1 MAQTQVSS
9 LDLTQVGWQKAAYF
23 ALRPQLFYD
32 SLCEIE
38 TTNLTNRGAQV
49 KFVQFADL
57 AAATS
62 ALTETTDVTPVA
74 MSDSV
79 VTVTLNEYGNAV
91 QTTAK
96 LRNTSF
102 IPVNPQVANV
112 LGYNAGLSIDTVAQG
127 VFDAGNNAIFAGGKA
142 DRTHLAATDVATAKN
157 FAQAVAKLRGANV
170 QPFGD
175 LYYALIHPDVSYD
188 IRTASLGNVWGDP
201 HVYSDPTGIYNG
213 VVGAYAGARF
223 METPRAPLFA
233 DASNGAGSTGT
244 VDVYGTLFLGR
255 EAMAKGYSTGDE
267 YGANPIIVDSPVT
280 DSLRRFTGM
289 GWKHFVG
296 YSVFRQ
302 ACLYRLESASSIG
315 ANT

>member
-32 SLCEIE
+32 SLCEVE

-62 ALTETTDVTPVA
+62 ALTETSDVTPVA
-74 MSDSV
+74 MGDSV

-112 LGYNAGLSIDTVAQG
+112 LGYNAGLSIDTIAQSA
-127 VFDAGNNAIFAGGKA
+127 FQGGSNVIYSTGSA
-142 DRTHLAATDVATAKN
+142 RTSIGASNVATAKL
-157 FAQAVAKLRGANV
+157 FAQAVAKLRGGNV

-233 DASNGAGSTGT
+233 DASNGSGGTGT
-244 VDVYGTLFLGR
+244 VDVYGTLFVGR
-255 EAMAKGYSTGDE
+255 QAMAKGYSTGDE

-280 DSLRRFTGM
+280 DALRRFTGM
-289 GWKHFVG
+289 GWKHLVG
-296 YSVFRQ
+296 YGRFRE
-302 ACLYRLESASSIG
+302 ACLYRVESSSSIG
-315 ANT
+315 TNT

>member
-62 ALTETTDVTPVA
+62 ALTETSDVTPVA

-79 VTVTLNEYGNAV
+79 VTVTLAEYGNAV

-112 LGYNAGLSIDTVAQG
+112 LGYNGGLSIDTIAQG
-127 VFDAGNNAIFAGGKA
+127 VFDAGSNVIYSGGVAGRTSIGTSNVLTGKNIA
-142 DRTHLAATDVATAKN
+142 N
-157 FAQAVAKLRGANV
+157 AVAKLRGANV
-170 QPFGD
+170 APIGD

-188 IRTASLGNVWGDP
+188 LRTAALGNTWGDP
-201 HVYSDPTGIYNG
+201 HVYNDPSGIYNG

-233 DASNGAGSTGT
+233 DASNGSGSTGT
-244 VDVYGTLFLGR
+244 IDVYGTLFVGR
-255 EAMAKGYSTGDE
+255 EAMAKGYSTGDD
-267 YGANPIIVDSPVT
+267 YGPNPIIVDSPVT

-289 GWKHFVG
+289 GWKHLVG

-302 ACLYRLESASSIG
+302 AALYRVESASSIG
-315 ANT
+315 AN

>member
-62 ALTETTDVTPVA
+62 ALTETSDVTPVA

-79 VTVTLNEYGNAV
+79 VTVTLAEYGNAV

-96 LRNTSF
+96 LRSTSF

-112 LGYNAGLSIDTVAQG
+112 LGYNGGLSIDTIAQG
-127 VFDAGNNAIFAGGKA
+127 VFDAGSNVIYSGGVAGRTSIGTSNVLTGKNIA
-142 DRTHLAATDVATAKN
+142 N
-157 FAQAVAKLRGANV
+157 AVAKLRGANAM
-170 QPFGD
+170 PFGD
-175 LYYALIHPDVSYD
+175 AYYALIHPDVSYD
-188 IRTASLGNVWGDP
+188 LRTAALGNTWGDP
-201 HVYSDPTGIYNG
+201 HVYNDPTGIYNG
-213 VVGAYAGARF
+213 VVGTYAGARF

-233 DASNGAGSTGT
+233 DASNGSGSTGT
-244 VDVYGTLFLGR
+244 IDVYGTLFVAR
-255 EAMAKGYSTGDE
+255 EAFAKGYSTGDD
-267 YGANPIIVDSPVT
+267 YGPNPIIVDSPVT
-280 DSLRRFTGM
+280 DALRRFTGM
-289 GWKHFVG
+289 GWKHLVG
-296 YSVFRQ
+296 YARFRE
-302 ACLYRLESASSIG
+302 ACLYRVESASSIG
-315 ANT
+315 AN